1 MIRSKV
7 QREIL
12 SSIGPIA
19 LCVGL
24 ALVDPPYAH
33 ADASCSGPYRDGTVW
48 NLRCVAD
55 QSHES
60 EDDYEC
66 DYFLSVTD
74 ADGITTQPEAT
85 GAVSPGQDNVIIWSS
100 ATMGGDA
107 KIVAASIVSGSCS
120 R

>member
-1 MIRSKV
+1 MIHSKV
-7 QREIL
+7 RRKIL
-12 SSIGPIA
+12 SNIRPIA
-19 LCVGL
+19 LFAGL
-24 ALVDPPYAH
+24 AFVSAPYAY
-33 ADASCSGPYRDGTVW
+33 ADASCSGPYQDGTVW
-48 NLRCVAD
+48 NLLCVAD
-55 QSHES
+55 ASHQS

>member
-1 MIRSKV
+1 MIRSKLPSNI
-7 QREIL
+7 R
-12 SSIGPIA
+12 PIA
-19 LCVGL
+19 LFVGL
-24 ALVDPPYAH
+24 AVVNAPPAYAG
-33 ADASCSGPYRDGTVW
+33 ASCSGPYQDGTVW

-55 QSHES
+55 NSDES

-74 ADGITTQPEAT
+74 VDGITTQPEAT

-107 KIVAASIVSGSCS
+107 KLVAASIVSGSCS